1 MSVIFNL
8 NFIRNNE
15 LLFYTYIFFML
26 LIIIISTIFVFK
38 ETKKWVYMN
47 YLL

>member
-38 ETKKWVYMN
+38 ETKK
-47 YLL
+47 